1 MDNNHL
7 SRPVVAG
14 PSNSMKRKTIVTRIW
29 PRKFCSGW
37 ALHQDH
43 YIATSLHITLHPCC
57 VTLHSITS
65 HYYLY
70 YLIYTVFCSQY
81 IQYIHIHHIHIHQTS
96 YTVSR
101 TNGFHFTILRV
112 NKQVLRWCVIPQ
124 HCRRNFGQISGG
136 RPLNNDVTPFLLG
149 SDWNMMLAAVRI
161 EGFAW
166 FFSSSMFNSFIFALI
181 F

>member
-1 MDNNHL
+1 MFFHVQSALYWKKMQYLELGDSPSLDKNHL

-43 YIATSLHITLHPCC
+43 YIVTSHHITPM
-57 VTLHSITS
+57 SRYITF
-65 HYYLY
+65 HYIALLFILSYLY
-70 YLIYTVFCSQY
+70 SIVQSVYTVY
-81 IQYIHIHHIHIHQTS
+81 IHQTS

-112 NKQVLRWCVIPQ
+112 NKQVLSLCVIPQ
-124 HCRRNFGQISGG
+124 QNALQLGTVCHVNFRHCRTNFGQISGG
-136 RPLNNDVTPFLLG
+136 LPTPP
-149 SDWNMMLAAVRI
+149 
-161 EGFAW
+161 EK
-166 FFSSSMFNSFIFALI
+166 
-181 F
+181 